1 MECQTISLIIPAYNE
16 EKYLEAT
23 LNSVMKAKE
32 YYKNPSSIEII
43 VVNNSSTD
51 NTNKIAQNFGAKIV
65 FEEKR
70 CIASVRNKGVE
81 SAEGKII
88 GFLDADSIVTP
99 NIFNSIDKTM
109 SSGEYIGGGTIIKF
123 GRNSIGLFLTYC
135 VTVIPAKWLLGVMCG
150 LMFTEKRIFKELGGF
165 DESFY
170 CAEDSK
176 FALELKKYGKQKGK
190 KFKIITDDYVI
201 TSTRAFDKFGDWYY
215 FKNIPKVLLKG
226 GIGAFK
232 DKEIVKIFWYDVD
245 R

>member
-1 MECQTISLIIPAYNE
+1 MENPTISLIIPAYNE
-16 EKYLEAT
+16 EKYLGTT

-32 YYKNPSSIEII
+32 SYMNPSSIEII

-51 NTNKIAQNFGAKIV
+51 NTNKIAENYGAKVV

-99 NIFNSIDKTM
+99 NIFNSIDNTM

-123 GRNSIGLFLTYC
+123 GRNSIGLFFTYC
-135 VTVIPAKWLLGVMCG
+135 ITVIPAKWLLGVMCG
-150 LMFTEKRIFKELGGF
+150 LMFTEKMIFKELGGF

-190 KFKIITDDYVI
+190 NFKIITDDYVI

-232 DKEIVKIFWYDVD
+232 DKEIVKKFWYDVD